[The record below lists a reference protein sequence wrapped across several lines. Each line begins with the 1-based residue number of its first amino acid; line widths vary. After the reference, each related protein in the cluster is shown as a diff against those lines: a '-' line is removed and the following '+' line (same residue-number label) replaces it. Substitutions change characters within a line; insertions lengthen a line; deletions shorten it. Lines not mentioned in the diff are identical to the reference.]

1 MLTMTPIIEKIRK
14 ILRLGNDHG
23 ATAAEAAAALA
34 KAQAL
39 AAEYGISL
47 TEIPAEDDSAS
58 GLTHGSLESQAGLPH
73 KLASQLVRRHF
84 GVATLFDPL
93 GARPLIHIV
102 GTPVQIE
109 LATYVYVY
117 LVRVIRQA
125 WQRRD
130 NKRLRDREAFLRGF
144 ASAISKQLPRVFPQ
158 DGLVLSTDAYIN
170 QVLIGPGTKLVTTE
184 ATGKKPM
191 SDLAFHHGFR
201 AGNETRIHNAITPPA
216 VQFELGF

>member
-1 MLTMTPIIEKIRK
+1 MNPIIDKIRK

-23 ATAAEAAAALA
+23 ATAEEASSALA
-34 KAQAL
+34 KAQQL
-39 AAEYGISL
+39 AADYGISL
-47 TEIPAEDDSAS
+47 TEIPDESDRTS
-58 GLTHGSLESQAGLPH
+58 GLTHASVPSLAGLPH
-73 KLASQLVRRHF
+73 KLASQLVKQHF

-102 GTPVQIE
+102 GTPNQID

-130 NKRLRDREAFLRGF
+130 NKRLRDREAYLRGF
-144 ASAISKQLPRVFPQ
+144 SKAISQKLPRVFPQ
-158 DGLVLSTDAYIN
+158 DALVLSVEAYIDS
-170 QVLIGPGTKLVTTE
+170 VLIGPGAKRVNLS
-184 ATGKKPM
+184 TGSKKPM

-201 AGNETRIHNAITPPA
+201 AGTDTAIHNAITPPPT
-216 VQFELGF
+216 QLSLDY